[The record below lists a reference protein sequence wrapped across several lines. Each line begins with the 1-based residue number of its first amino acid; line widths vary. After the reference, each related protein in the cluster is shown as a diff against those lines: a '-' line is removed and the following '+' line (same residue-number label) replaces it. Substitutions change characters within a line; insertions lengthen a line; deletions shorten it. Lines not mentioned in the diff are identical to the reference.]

1 MVRFEPQELV
11 TVSCSIWLLVSWI
24 LPKFMLEGLAARK
37 PGVVP
42 ERGAVPVPA
51 REIVLA
57 LKRCLLLF
65 PILVEV
71 TTDILPLALPAD
83 GGVKMT
89 AKGPLCQGA
98 TVVGKVGPP

>member
-1 MVRFEPQELV
+1 
-11 TVSCSIWLLVSWI
+11 
-24 LPKFMLEGLAARK
+24 MLEGLAARK

-89 AKGPLCQGA
+89 AKRTLCPGA